1 VEEEPRIRRDKAPA
15 AIKEVAR
22 GLKGANG
29 DEPTA
34 VEAAWEDAFIP
45 LDGEIAH
52 EGPPKDPNAPSGS
65 LSSDDCE
72 AIAVDFAI
80 PDPTRPNIRASSSP
94 APPPARPSSGDRSP
108 PAMPERRAAPPIR
121 PRTDRPR

>member
-1 VEEEPRIRRDKAPA
+1 MEEEPRIRRDKAPA

-45 LDGEIAH
+45 PDGKVIH
-52 EGPPKDPNAPSGS
+52 EGPPRDPDAPSGS
-65 LSSDDCE
+65 LSSDDG
-72 AIAVDFAI
+72 
-80 PDPTRPNIRASSSP
+80 R
-94 APPPARPSSGDRSP
+94 GDS
-108 PAMPERRAAPPIR
+108 RRFRR
-121 PRTDRPR
+121 PRSDAPEYPG